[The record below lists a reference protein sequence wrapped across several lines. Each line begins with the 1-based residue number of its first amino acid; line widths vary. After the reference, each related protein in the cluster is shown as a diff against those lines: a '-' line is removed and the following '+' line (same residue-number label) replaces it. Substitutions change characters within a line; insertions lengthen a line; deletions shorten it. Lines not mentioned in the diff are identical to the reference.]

1 MDDREIVAA
10 IRAADPQGLA
20 AAYDTY
26 AGRLYG
32 YCRSV
37 LHSPDA
43 ADDALQDTFVLAN
56 ERIGQLR
63 DPGRLR
69 PWLYAIA
76 RHECLHQLRG
86 ERRTTGIEAAE
97 EVSDESVDLD
107 ARLRTQELRSL
118 VQDAFAGLNT
128 RDREVLELATR
139 QGLEGRDLAAVLGL
153 SLNHTHALL
162 SRARGQLE
170 KSVAAL
176 IVARNGRQDCAEL
189 AEMLEGWDG
198 TMTVLLRKRINRHI
212 DQCEVCGERKNRDVR
227 ASALLSMMPFPVL
240 PLALRNR
247 TFHTALEP
255 TGAGRRME
263 VAERATRFDHNGF
276 PMPSGAGVRWLTPV
290 PAKVAVAGLMGAAV
304 LIGGPLLWVTEGAEA
319 PGRPGPVIT
328 SIPPGNP
335 MPAPPGRGEGPGS
348 PGGPSSPGA
357 GDGSLPGGGPGS
369 PGVSEGPDLPGAGDV
384 PSQKDGPGP
393 PGEGDRGPTPPEG
406 GDGLSSPGAGD
417 GSLPGGGPSSPE
429 VSEGPDSPG
438 VDGPSS
444 GGGPGSPGV
453 DGPSSGGGPG
463 SPGVDGP
470 SSGGGPGSPGVDGP
484 SSGGGPSSP
493 GVDGPSS
500 GGGPSSPGVE
510 DPSPGG
516 GPSSPEVE
524 DPQPPAGDPNSPP
537 AESPPSDQ
545 DETPGSPPEGDS
557 SDPIVK

>member
-1 MDDREIVAA
+1 MSKHSRGPGVQEMDDREIVAA

-107 ARLRTQELRSL
+107 AQLRTQELRSL
-118 VQDAFAGLNT
+118 VRDAFAGLNT

-139 QGLEGRDLAAVLGL
+139 QGLEGGDLAAVLGL

-198 TMTVLLRKRINRHI
+198 TMTVLLRKRISRHI
-212 DQCEVCGERKNRDVR
+212 GQCEVCGERKDRDVR
-227 ASALLSMMPFPVL
+227 ASALLSLLPFPVL
-240 PLALRNR
+240 PSTLRNR
-247 TFHTALEP
+247 TFQTVLEP
-255 TGAGRRME
+255 TGAGHRME
-263 VAERATRFDHNGF
+263 VARRATQFDQNGF
-276 PMPSGAGVRWLTPV
+276 PMLPGAGTRWLTPI
-290 PAKVAVAGLMGAAV
+290 PAKVAAAGLMGAAV
-304 LIGGPLLWVTEGAEA
+304 LIGGPLLWATEGAEA
-319 PGRPGPVIT
+319 PGRPVPGIT
-328 SIPPGNP
+328 SVPPRDP
-335 MPAPPGRGEGPGS
+335 VPTPPGRGE
-348 PGGPSSPGA
+348 GPSSPGA
-357 GDGSLPGGGPGS
+357 GD
-369 PGVSEGPDLPGAGDV
+369 A
-384 PSQKDGPGP
+384 PSQKDGPSP
-393 PGEGDRGPTPPEG
+393 PGAGEPVPTPPEEG
-406 GDGLSSPGAGD
+406 EGSDSSGVGDGPSPSEGSDSPGAGD
-417 GSLPGGGPSSPE
+417 PVPTPSEKGEGSDSSGVGDGPSPSEGSDSPGAGDPAPTPSKE
-429 VSEGPDSPG
+429 GDGPDSSG
-438 VDGPSS
+438 VGDGPSPS
-444 GGGPGSPGV
+444 EGSDSPGAGDPAPTPSEKGDGPVSPGV
-453 DGPSSGGGPG
+453 GDE
-463 SPGVDGP
+463 
-470 SSGGGPGSPGVDGP
+470 P

-493 GVDGPSS
+493 EVVDPPSS
-500 GGGPSSPGVE
+500 GG
-510 DPSPGG
+510 
-516 GPSSPEVE
+516 
-524 DPQPPAGDPNSPP
+524 DPNPPP
-537 AESPPSDQ
+537 AENPPADQ
-545 DETPGSPPEGDS
+545 DENPESPPGGDS
-557 SDPIVK
+557 SDPVIE